1 MNRQT
6 PGNFDLNIPLK
17 WRRPVNLV
25 VVGIVI
31 LVLTWFVSEYS
42 NNSWDF
48 RNNLWGPARLLV

>member
-1 MNRQT
+1 MSRQT
-6 PGNFDLNIPLK
+6 QGNFDLNLPLK

-31 LVLTWFVSEYS
+31 LILTWFVSEYS

-48 RNNLWGPARLLV
+48 RNNL